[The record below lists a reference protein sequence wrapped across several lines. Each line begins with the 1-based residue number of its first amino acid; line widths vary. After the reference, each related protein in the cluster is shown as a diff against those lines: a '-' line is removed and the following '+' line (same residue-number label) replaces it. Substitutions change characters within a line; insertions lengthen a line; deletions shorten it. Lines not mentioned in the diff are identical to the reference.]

1 MIKQIEFASRGPE
14 ASFDEFASSW
24 REIVVQGAWAP
35 QADRP
40 LRAAVCLPLPD
51 RDASRHDGIA
61 LRWFIDEAHLERFE
75 KWRTTAAVATDD
87 DGVTDAAA
95 AQTIVAEEVV
105 LRGAEWLEQRWRE
118 GGEKLKHMAL
128 ARRASGLTPAEF
140 SETWRGRAGVVKK
153 AGATTATV
161 IPDAARGLAYV
172 QNHPVARRE
181 DEWAYDAVNEVYF
194 DDLESLRVRED
205 WFAANLDAAGE
216 DDLIGEHWFLSVT
229 EEVLDLSG
237 RNSGSRRRT

>member
-1 MIKQIEFASRGPE
+1 MIKQIEFASRRPD
-14 ASFDEFASSW
+14 ASPDEFTRAW

-35 QADRP
+35 QEIRP
-40 LRAAVCLPLPD
+40 LRAAVCMPLPG
-51 RDASRHDGIA
+51 RDAPKHDGIA
-61 LRWFIDEAHLERFE
+61 LSWYLDETHLERFE
-75 KWRTTAAVATDD
+75 QWRTTAAVATDS

-95 AQTIVAEEVV
+95 ARVIVAEEVV
-105 LRGAEWLEQRWRE
+105 LRGGEWLEDRWHD

-128 ARRASGLTPAEF
+128 ARRAATLTPAEF
-140 SETWRGRAGVVKK
+140 SEMWRHRAGVVKK

-181 DEWAYDAVNEVYF
+181 GEWGYDAVNEVYF
-194 DDLESLRVRED
+194 DDLESLQVRED

-237 RNSGSRRRT
+237 SQ